1 MRKTNHIFFTITF
14 INVNI
19 LFIRH
24 IFKFILENMPFLCFF
39 LFVLWLLLYALYL
52 CGRVFV
58 ADQFVVPTCSM
69 LPTLQPGD
77 HIIADKLA
85 MGPRLYTDFHFK
97 PEGQPLQSV
106 RLRGLRRNDVVV
118 FNYPVIDDKIAFKI
132 NYVYCKRI
140 VALAGDTLS
149 IVRGKYKKNNYKGCL
164 GVEKEQELLGSL
176 PDSALSGGVLYIMG
190 DPRLGWT
197 IRDMGGM
204 YIPRKG
210 DYIAITPKEALLY
223 RRILEY
229 ETGGRIE
236 IGADTVRLDGKELR
250 GHTFTH
256 DYYFMAGENVCDSK
270 DSRYWGLVPEE
281 YIIGVVKLISYS
293 QDKWTKKYHAERWMK
308 RVE

>member
-1 MRKTNHIFFTITF
+1 MNFARGKFVWRTF
-14 INVNI
+14 A
-19 LFIRH
+19 RA
-24 IFKFILENMPFLCFF
+24 LENVLTVC
-39 LFVLWLLLYALYL
+39 LAAVSFVILLYAVYL
-52 CGRVFV
+52 AWRVFV

-77 HIIADKLA
+77 HIIAEKLS
-85 MGPRLYTDFHFK
+85 MGPRLYTNFDFK

-106 RLRGLRRNDVVV
+106 RLRGLGRLKRNDVVV

-149 IVRGKYKKNNYKGCL
+149 IVGGKYKNNNYEGCL
-164 GVEKEQELLGSL
+164 GVEEEQERLGNL
-176 PDSALSGGVLYIMG
+176 PDSAFSEGALYIMA

-210 DYIAITPKEALLY
+210 DHIAITPKEALLY

-229 ETGGRIE
+229 ETGGRLE
-236 IGADTVRLDGKELR
+236 VCADTVRLNGAELK

-256 DYYFMAGENVCDSK
+256 DYYFMAGDNVCDSK